1 MTVIGAIRM
10 ADGLKNND
18 YSMEMKI
25 AWVNEIEGK
34 VRMEIMH
41 EKTFVPFALPD
52 DEDAQ
57 LAAPVPYDKLYRY
70 YLCAM
75 IDYANGEYDKYQNSM
90 AMFNES
96 YGDFWRHYIKTA
108 HADRVEN
115 AIRW

>member
-18 YSMEMKI
+18 FSMETKL

-34 VRMEIMH
+34 VRMEIQH
-41 EKTFVPFALPD
+41 EESFTPLVLPD
-52 DEDAQ
+52 DEDKM
-57 LAAPVPYDKLYRY
+57 LAAPLPYDKLYRY

-96 YGDFWRHYIKTA
+96 WGDYWRYWIRTNHS
-108 HADRVEN
+108 DRVEN